1 MQVAEKLI
9 EAGAKLNEPNAHGL
23 IPLHLAVQNGFNE
36 MTSLLVQNGADLN
49 FQVRQLKFILVL
61 VYSHLPNKREYSII
75 HFNCFDLELS
85 VFKLKKI
92 EIINGHAGLLV

>member
-49 FQVRQLKFILVL
+49 HQVRQSKYFKVRLVCKFNEKKMFLVL
-61 VYSHLPNKREYSII
+61 DTDSNLDSHN
-75 HFNCFDLELS
+75 F
-85 VFKLKKI
+85 
-92 EIINGHAGLLV
+92 

>member
-49 FQVRQLKFILVL
+49 FQVRQFNSIPTLIYQIELQAYLLIL
-61 VYSHLPNKREYSII
+61 
-75 HFNCFDLELS
+75 
-85 VFKLKKI
+85 
-92 EIINGHAGLLV
+92 

>member
-9 EAGAKLNEPNAHGL
+9 EAGANLNEPNAHGL

-49 FQVRQLKFILVL
+49 FQVRQFKFIFTLSSIPNIIAGMFINFKDKN
-61 VYSHLPNKREYSII
+61 SHLQ
-75 HFNCFDLELS
+75 
-85 VFKLKKI
+85 
-92 EIINGHAGLLV
+92 GLIWYILHIY